1 MRKTKKKQISW
12 NGLINQKLGDKNML
26 KERKD
31 VVFLVYNDGKKL
43 KTNLR
48 SGLLRQKKE
57 TAIFKLSVNR
67 PSVMQMKGY

>member
-1 MRKTKKKQISW
+1 M
-12 NGLINQKLGDKNML
+12 INQKLGDKNML

-48 SGLLRQKKE
+48 SGLLRQKKGI
-57 TAIFKLSVNR
+57 AIFKLSVNR